1 VVKYQCGTPDGFC
14 PWSSILVKYRDYLYL
29 DYCSRPVVHHMTEAI
44 LRSSCV
50 SLMGCSGG
58 FKLNT
63 ELAELLGMISL
74 NAVQI
79 YSILWFF
86 VGGYLRHIIQV
97 IVSGII
103 LGLTSSVSF
112 FIDIIQLARLHVTI
126 LHS

>member
-1 VVKYQCGTPDGFC
+1 V
-14 PWSSILVKYRDYLYL
+14 W
-29 DYCSRPVVHHMTEAI
+29 
-44 LRSSCV
+44 
-50 SLMGCSGG
+50 LMGCSRG

-97 IVSGII
+97 AVSGII